1 MNFRLKFMEKKLAKV
16 GINIDLSDRLYSTP
30 TTEEEKKK
38 LIKKGKKNKNIK
50 TESEAIT
57 KPQKEK
63 K

>member
-1 MNFRLKFMEKKLAKV
+1 MEKKLAKV

-38 LIKKGKKNKNIK
+38 LIKKGEKNKNSK
-50 TESEAIT
+50 NESEATT